1 VSDKDNLETYGWS
14 DFFAAS
20 FAPLAAEGHEA
31 GRVFLQHNKVYLLYT
46 AAGETWAEATGRLRY
61 HAAGPEEL
69 PAVGDWVAFRRL
81 AEDAGRAKIHEVLP
95 RRSVFSRKA
104 AGRETIEQVV
114 AANVDTIL
122 LVMGL
127 DNDYNPRRLERYL
140 IMAWESG
147 AEPVV
152 VLNKADLVDD
162 PDAVRAEVARVAP
175 GVPAHLLSAKAGEG
189 VEQLFAYAGRG
200 RTLALM
206 GSSGVGKSTIVN
218 RLLGADVQRIQEVRL
233 HDARGRHTTT
243 HRELFVLPGG
253 GIVLDT
259 PGMRELQLMVSERG
273 LRETFDDIEETAA
286 ACRFTDCRHETEPGC
301 AVREALASGA
311 LDDARYANY
320 RKMQA
325 EMEHTA
331 ALLDQRKAQD
341 EKTRVRRA
349 TRAFNRTPKRR

>member
-1 VSDKDNLETYGWS
+1 
-14 DFFAAS
+14 
-20 FAPLAAEGHEA
+20 
-31 GRVFLQHNKVYLLYT
+31 
-46 AAGETWAEATGRLRY
+46 
-61 HAAGPEEL
+61 
-69 PAVGDWVAFRRL
+69 
-81 AEDAGRAKIHEVLP
+81 
-95 RRSVFSRKA
+95 
-104 AGRETIEQVV
+104 
-114 AANVDTIL
+114 
-122 LVMGL
+122 
-127 DNDYNPRRLERYL
+127 
-140 IMAWESG
+140 
-147 AEPVV
+147 
-152 VLNKADLVDD
+152 
-162 PDAVRAEVARVAP
+162 
-175 GVPAHLLSAKAGEG
+175 
-189 VEQLFAYAGRG
+189 
-200 RTLALM
+200 
-206 GSSGVGKSTIVN
+206 
-218 RLLGADVQRIQEVRL
+218 VQRIQEVRL